1 MFLYFETAKI
11 ELAMAVTLCLAAR
24 QCKDPVR
31 VQPDGNPGQSAANL
45 THNLCHLM
53 SWKTDNCKPCCT

>member
-24 QCKDPVR
+24 QCKDPEG
-31 VQPDGNPGQSAANL
+31 PA
-45 THNLCHLM
+45 
-53 SWKTDNCKPCCT
+53 